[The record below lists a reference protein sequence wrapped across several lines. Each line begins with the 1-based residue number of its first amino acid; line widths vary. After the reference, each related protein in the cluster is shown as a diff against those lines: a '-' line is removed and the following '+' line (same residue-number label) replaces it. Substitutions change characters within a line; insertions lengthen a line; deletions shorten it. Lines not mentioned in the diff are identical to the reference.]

1 MAARTISSM
10 YLLYKKNA
18 AKVKMAYFHNKH
30 DEISSHIN
38 EKIASSSIFFTNI
51 HLFKRCIF
59 NVVVNIHSTSRCNG
73 ARALL

>member
-1 MAARTISSM
+1 MD
-10 YLLYKKNA
+10 
-18 AKVKMAYFHNKH
+18 YFHNKH